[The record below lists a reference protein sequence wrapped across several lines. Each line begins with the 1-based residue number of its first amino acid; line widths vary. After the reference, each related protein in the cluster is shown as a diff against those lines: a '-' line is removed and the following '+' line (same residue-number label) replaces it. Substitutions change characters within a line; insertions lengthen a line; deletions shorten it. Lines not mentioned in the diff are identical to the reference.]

1 MFIDYTSIKCFKT
14 FFGLVFGRLYM
25 ELRHLRYFITVAEEL
40 NFSKAALK
48 LYTAQPSLS
57 QQIKDLEEDVGVK
70 LLNRTKRKVE
80 LTEEGAV
87 FLEQARLTLAQ
98 ADKAVAMARQ
108 VSQAKQQLLRIGF
121 VPVAEMKVFPYVLPN
136 LRVQNPDL
144 KIELLSL
151 NNAEQMRS
159 LIKGELDISFT
170 RNNFH
175 SEEIESKFVLREPL
189 IFILPKDHPLAKY
202 ERIPVKALYGID
214 FIIPAAEQSLTL
226 HDIILDF
233 AKTQNIEL
241 NVVQKADNILFNINS
256 IGMGLGCNI
265 MPGYIAPLTMNNTVI
280 RPLDVELP
288 YLDLYV
294 SYRKNTSSV
303 TVEKFIELLTK
314 VFYLDFNREDN

>member
-1 MFIDYTSIKCFKT
+1 
-14 FFGLVFGRLYM
+14 M

-108 VSQAKQQLLRIGF
+108 VSQAKQQMLRIGF
-121 VPVAEMKVFPYVLPN
+121 VPVAEMKIFPYILPN

-151 NNAEQMRS
+151 NNNEQMR
-159 LIKGELDISFT
+159 LLKKGDLDLTFT
-170 RNNFH
+170 RHNFN
-175 SEEIESKFVLREPL
+175 SDEIESQFVIREPL
-189 IFILPKDHPLAKY
+189 IFLLPKDHPLAKY
-202 ERIPVKALYGID
+202 ERIPVKALNGID
-214 FIIPAAEQSLTL
+214 FIIPSAEQSLTL
-226 HDIILDF
+226 NQAILDF
-233 AKTQNIEL
+233 AKANGIEL
-241 NVVQKADNILFNINS
+241 NIVQKADNILFNINS
-256 IGMGLGCNI
+256 IGMGLGCTI
-265 MPGYIAPLTMNNTVI
+265 LPGYIAPLTMDNTVI

-294 SYRKNTSSV
+294 SYHKNNKSYVVS
-303 TVEKFIELLTK
+303 KFLELLTR
-314 VFYLDFNREDN
+314 VFYLDIRVC

>member
-1 MFIDYTSIKCFKT
+1 
-14 FFGLVFGRLYM
+14 M

-108 VSQAKQQLLRIGF
+108 VSQAKQQMLRIGF
-121 VPVAEMKVFPYVLPN
+121 VPVAEMKIFPYILPN

-151 NNAEQMRS
+151 NNNEQMR
-159 LIKGELDISFT
+159 LLKKGDLDLTFT
-170 RNNFH
+170 RHNFN
-175 SEEIESKFVLREPL
+175 SDEIESQFVIREPL
-189 IFILPKDHPLAKY
+189 IFLLPKDHPLAKY
-202 ERIPVKALYGID
+202 ERIPVKALNGID
-214 FIIPAAEQSLTL
+214 FIIPSAEQSLTL
-226 HDIILDF
+226 NQAILDF
-233 AKTQNIEL
+233 AKANGIEFNI
-241 NVVQKADNILFNINS
+241 VQKADNILFNINS
-256 IGMGLGCNI
+256 IGMGLGCTI
-265 MPGYIAPLTMNNTVI
+265 LPGYIAPLTMDNSVI

-294 SYRKNTSSV
+294 SYHKNNKSYAVS
-303 TVEKFIELLTK
+303 KFLELLTR
-314 VFYLDFNREDN
+314 VFYLDINRSEQN

>member
-1 MFIDYTSIKCFKT
+1 
-14 FFGLVFGRLYM
+14 M

-108 VSQAKQQLLRIGF
+108 VSQAKQQMLRIGF
-121 VPVAEMKVFPYVLPN
+121 VPVAEMKIFPYILPN

-151 NNAEQMRS
+151 NNNEQMR
-159 LIKGELDISFT
+159 LLKKGDLDLTFT
-170 RNNFH
+170 RHNFNTD
-175 SEEIESKFVLREPL
+175 EIESQFVIREPL
-189 IFILPKDHPLAKY
+189 IFLLPKDHPLAKY
-202 ERIPVKALYGID
+202 ERIPVKALNGID
-214 FIIPAAEQSLTL
+214 FIIPSAEQSLTL
-226 HDIILDF
+226 NQAILDF
-233 AKTQNIEL
+233 AKANGIEL
-241 NVVQKADNILFNINS
+241 NIVQKADNILFNINS
-256 IGMGLGCNI
+256 IGMGLGCTI
-265 MPGYIAPLTMNNTVI
+265 LPGYIAPLTMDNTVI

-294 SYRKNTSSV
+294 SYHKNNKSYVVS
-303 TVEKFIELLTK
+303 KFLELLTR
-314 VFYLDFNREDN
+314 VFYLDINRSEQN

>member
-1 MFIDYTSIKCFKT
+1 
-14 FFGLVFGRLYM
+14 M

-70 LLNRTKRKVE
+70 LLHRTKRKVE

-108 VSQAKQQLLRIGF
+108 VSQAKQQMLRIGF
-121 VPVAEMKVFPYVLPN
+121 VPVAEMKIFPYVLPN

-144 KIELLSL
+144 KIELLSM
-151 NNAEQMRS
+151 NNNDQMKA
-159 LIKGELDISFT
+159 IKKGELDITFT
-170 RNNFH
+170 RHNFN
-175 SEEIESKFVLREPL
+175 SDEIESQFVLREPL

-202 ERIPVKALYGID
+202 ERIPVKALNGID
-214 FIIPAAEQSLTL
+214 FIIPAAEQSQNL
-226 HDIILDF
+226 HDMILNF
-233 AKTQNIEL
+233 AKTNGIEFNI
-241 NVVQKADNILFNINS
+241 VQKANNILFNINS
-256 IGMGLGCNI
+256 IGMGLGCTI
-265 MPGYIAPLTMNNTVI
+265 LPGYIAPLTMNNTII
-280 RPLDVELP
+280 RPLDIELP

-294 SYRKNTSSV
+294 SYRKNSNSPSV
-303 TVEKFIELLTK
+303 DKFMELLTR
-314 VFYLDFNREDN
+314 VFYLDINRD

>member
-1 MFIDYTSIKCFKT
+1 
-14 FFGLVFGRLYM
+14 M

-70 LLNRTKRKVE
+70 LLHRTKRKVE

-108 VSQAKQQLLRIGF
+108 VSQAKQKMLRIGF
-121 VPVAEMKVFPYVLPN
+121 VPVAEMKIFPFVLPN

-151 NNAEQMRS
+151 NNTEQMKM
-159 LIKGELDISFT
+159 IKKGELDITFT
-170 RNNFH
+170 RHNFN
-175 SEEIESKFVLREPL
+175 SDEIESQFVIREPL
-189 IFILPKDHPLAKY
+189 IFLLPKDHPLAKY
-202 ERIPVKALYGID
+202 ERIPVNALNGID
-214 FIIPAAEQSLTL
+214 FIIPSAEQSLTL
-226 HDIILDF
+226 NQAILDF
-233 AKTQNIEL
+233 AKANGIEFNI
-241 NVVQKADNILFNINS
+241 VQKADNILFNINS
-256 IGMGLGCNI
+256 IGMGLGCTI
-265 MPGYIAPLTMNNTVI
+265 LPGYIAPLTMDNAII
-280 RPLDVELP
+280 RPLDIELP

-294 SYRKNTSSV
+294 SYRKNSNSPSV
-303 TVEKFIELLTK
+303 DKFMELLTR
-314 VFYLDFNREDN
+314 VFYLDINREQ

>member
-1 MFIDYTSIKCFKT
+1 
-14 FFGLVFGRLYM
+14 M
-25 ELRHLRYFITVAEEL
+25 ELRHLRYLITVAEEL

-108 VSQAKQQLLRIGF
+108 VSQAKQQMLRIGF
-121 VPVAEMKVFPYVLPN
+121 VPVAEMKIFPYILPN

-151 NNAEQMRS
+151 NNNEQMR
-159 LIKGELDISFT
+159 LLKKGDLDLTFT
-170 RNNFH
+170 RHNFN
-175 SEEIESKFVLREPL
+175 SDEIESQFVIREPL
-189 IFILPKDHPLAKY
+189 IFLLPKDHPLAKY
-202 ERIPVKALYGID
+202 ERIPAKALNGID
-214 FIIPAAEQSLTL
+214 FIIPSAEQSLTL
-226 HDIILDF
+226 NQAILDF
-233 AKTQNIEL
+233 AKANGIEL
-241 NVVQKADNILFNINS
+241 NIVQKADNILFNINS
-256 IGMGLGCNI
+256 IGMGLGCTI
-265 MPGYIAPLTMNNTVI
+265 LPGYIAPLTMDNTVI

-294 SYRKNTSSV
+294 SYHKNNKSYVVS
-303 TVEKFIELLTK
+303 KFLELLTR
-314 VFYLDFNREDN
+314 VFYLDINRSEQN

>member
-1 MFIDYTSIKCFKT
+1 
-14 FFGLVFGRLYM
+14 M

-70 LLNRTKRKVE
+70 LLHRTKRKVE

-98 ADKAVAMARQ
+98 ADKAIAMARQ
-108 VSQAKQQLLRIGF
+108 VSQAKQQMLRIGF
-121 VPVAEMKVFPYVLPN
+121 VPVAEMKIFPYILPN

-151 NNAEQMRS
+151 NNNEQMR
-159 LIKGELDISFT
+159 LLKKGELDLTFT
-170 RNNFH
+170 RHNFH
-175 SEEIESKFVLREPL
+175 SDEIGSQFVIREPL

-202 ERIPVKALYGID
+202 DRIPVKALNSID
-214 FIIPAAEQSLTL
+214 FIIPSAEQSLIL
-226 HDIILDF
+226 HNAILDF
-233 AKTQNIEL
+233 AKANGIEFNI
-241 NVVQKADNILFNINS
+241 VQKADNILFNINS
-256 IGMGLGCNI
+256 IGIGLGCTI
-265 MPGYIAPLTMNNTVI
+265 LPGYIAPLTMNNTVI

-294 SYRKNTSSV
+294 SYRKDGNSV
-303 TVEKFIELLTK
+303 AVKKFLELLTR
-314 VFYLDFNREDN
+314 VFYLDINRDQ

>member
-1 MFIDYTSIKCFKT
+1 
-14 FFGLVFGRLYM
+14 M

-70 LLNRTKRKVE
+70 LLHRTKRKVE

-108 VSQAKQQLLRIGF
+108 VSQAKQQMLRIGF
-121 VPVAEMKVFPYVLPN
+121 VPVAEMKIFPYVLPN

-144 KIELLSL
+144 KIELLSM
-151 NNAEQMRS
+151 NNNDQMKA
-159 LIKGELDISFT
+159 IKKGELDIAFT
-170 RNNFH
+170 RHNFN
-175 SEEIESKFVLREPL
+175 SDEIESQFVLREPL

-202 ERIPVKALYGID
+202 ERIPVKALNGID
-214 FIIPAAEQSLTL
+214 FIIPAAEQSQNL
-226 HDIILDF
+226 HDMILNF
-233 AKTQNIEL
+233 AKTNGIEFNI
-241 NVVQKADNILFNINS
+241 VQKADNILFNINS
-256 IGMGLGCNI
+256 IGMGLGCTI
-265 MPGYIAPLTMNNTVI
+265 LPGYIAPLTMNNTII
-280 RPLDVELP
+280 RPLDIELP

-294 SYRKNTSSV
+294 SYRKNSNSPSV
-303 TVEKFIELLTK
+303 DKFMELLTR
-314 VFYLDFNREDN
+314 VFYLDINRD

>member
-1 MFIDYTSIKCFKT
+1 
-14 FFGLVFGRLYM
+14 M

-108 VSQAKQQLLRIGF
+108 VSQAKQQMLRIGF
-121 VPVAEMKVFPYVLPN
+121 VPVAEMKIFPYVLPN

-151 NNAEQMRS
+151 NNTEQMK
-159 LIKGELDISFT
+159 LLKKGELDLTFT
-170 RNNFH
+170 RHNFN
-175 SEEIESKFVLREPL
+175 SDEIESQFVIREPL

-202 ERIPVKALYGID
+202 DRIPVKALNGID
-214 FIIPAAEQSLTL
+214 FIIPSAEQSLIL
-226 HDIILDF
+226 HNAILDF
-233 AKTQNIEL
+233 AKANGIEL
-241 NVVQKADNILFNINS
+241 NIVQKADNILFNINS
-256 IGMGLGCNI
+256 IGMGLGCTI
-265 MPGYIAPLTMNNTVI
+265 LPGYIAPLTMDNTVI

-294 SYRKNTSSV
+294 SYHKNNKSYVVS
-303 TVEKFIELLTK
+303 KFLELLTR
-314 VFYLDFNREDN
+314 VFYLDINRSEQN

>member
-1 MFIDYTSIKCFKT
+1 
-14 FFGLVFGRLYM
+14 M

-108 VSQAKQQLLRIGF
+108 VSQAKQQMLRIGF
-121 VPVAEMKVFPYVLPN
+121 VPVAEMKIFPYILPN

-151 NNAEQMRS
+151 NNNEQMR
-159 LIKGELDISFT
+159 LLKKGDLDLTFT
-170 RNNFH
+170 RHNFN
-175 SEEIESKFVLREPL
+175 SDEIESQFVIREPL
-189 IFILPKDHPLAKY
+189 IFLLPKDHPLAKY
-202 ERIPVKALYGID
+202 ERIPVKALNSID
-214 FIIPAAEQSLTL
+214 FIIPSAEQSLTL
-226 HDIILDF
+226 NQAILDF
-233 AKTQNIEL
+233 AKANGIEL
-241 NVVQKADNILFNINS
+241 NIVQKADNILFNINS
-256 IGMGLGCNI
+256 IGMGLGCTI
-265 MPGYIAPLTMNNTVI
+265 LPGYIAPLTMDNTVI

-294 SYRKNTSSV
+294 SYHKNNKSYAVS
-303 TVEKFIELLTK
+303 KFLELLTR
-314 VFYLDFNREDN
+314 VFYLDINRSEQN

>member
-1 MFIDYTSIKCFKT
+1 
-14 FFGLVFGRLYM
+14 M

-108 VSQAKQQLLRIGF
+108 VSQAKQQMLRIGF
-121 VPVAEMKVFPYVLPN
+121 VPVAEMKIFPYILPN

-151 NNAEQMRS
+151 NNNEQMR
-159 LIKGELDISFT
+159 LLKKGDLDLTFT
-170 RNNFH
+170 RHNFN
-175 SEEIESKFVLREPL
+175 SDEIESQFVIREPL

-202 ERIPVKALYGID
+202 ERIPVKALNDID
-214 FIIPAAEQSLTL
+214 FIIPSAEQSHTL
-226 HDIILDF
+226 HHAILDF
-233 AKTQNIEL
+233 AKANNVEL
-241 NVVQKADNILFNINS
+241 NIVQKADNILFNINS
-256 IGMGLGCNI
+256 IGIGLGCTI
-265 MPGYIAPLTMNNTVI
+265 LPGYIVPLTMDNTVI

-294 SYRKNTSSV
+294 SYHKNNKSYAV
-303 TVEKFIELLTK
+303 TKFLELLTR
-314 VFYLDFNREDN
+314 VFYLDINRDEQD

>member
-1 MFIDYTSIKCFKT
+1 
-14 FFGLVFGRLYM
+14 M

-108 VSQAKQQLLRIGF
+108 VSQAKQQMLRIGF
-121 VPVAEMKVFPYVLPN
+121 VPVAEMKIFPYILPN

-151 NNAEQMRS
+151 NNNEQMR
-159 LIKGELDISFT
+159 LLKKGDLDLTFT
-170 RNNFH
+170 RHNFN
-175 SEEIESKFVLREPL
+175 SDEIESQFVIREPL
-189 IFILPKDHPLAKY
+189 IFLLPKDHPLAKY
-202 ERIPVKALYGID
+202 ERIPVKALNGID
-214 FIIPAAEQSLTL
+214 FIIPSAEQSLTL
-226 HDIILDF
+226 NQAILDF
-233 AKTQNIEL
+233 AKANGIEL
-241 NVVQKADNILFNINS
+241 NIVQKADNILFNINS
-256 IGMGLGCNI
+256 IGMGLGCTI
-265 MPGYIAPLTMNNTVI
+265 LPGYIAPLTMANTVI

-294 SYRKNTSSV
+294 SYHKNNKSYVVS
-303 TVEKFIELLTK
+303 KFLELLTR
-314 VFYLDFNREDN
+314 VFYLDINRSEQN

>member
-1 MFIDYTSIKCFKT
+1 
-14 FFGLVFGRLYM
+14 M

-70 LLNRTKRKVE
+70 LLHRTKRKVE

-108 VSQAKQQLLRIGF
+108 VSKAKQQMLRIGF

-151 NNAEQMRS
+151 NSNEQMR
-159 LIKGELDISFT
+159 LIKKGELDITFT
-170 RNNFH
+170 RQNFQND
-175 SEEIESKFVLREPL
+175 EIESQFVLREPL
-189 IFILPKDHPLAKY
+189 IFILPKDHPLTKY
-202 ERIPVKALYGID
+202 ERIPVKALDGID
-214 FIIPAAEQSLTL
+214 FIIPAAEESLTL
-226 HDIILDF
+226 HNLILDF
-233 AKTQNIEL
+233 AKQNGVEFNII
-241 NVVQKADNILFNINS
+241 QKADNILFNINS
-256 IGMGLGCNI
+256 IGIGLGCTI
-265 MPGYIAPLTMNNTVI
+265 LPGYIAPLMMENTVI
-280 RPLDVELP
+280 RPLSVELP
-288 YLDLYV
+288 FLDLYV
-294 SYRKNTSSV
+294 SYRKDTALV
-303 TVEKFIELLTK
+303 TAHKFIELLTK
-314 VFYLDFNREDN
+314 VFYLDINRNDA

>member
-1 MFIDYTSIKCFKT
+1 
-14 FFGLVFGRLYM
+14 M

-108 VSQAKQQLLRIGF
+108 VSQAKQQMLRIGF
-121 VPVAEMKVFPYVLPN
+121 VPVAEMKIFPYILPN

-151 NNAEQMRS
+151 NNNEQMR
-159 LIKGELDISFT
+159 LLKKGDLDLTFT
-170 RNNFH
+170 RYNFN
-175 SEEIESKFVLREPL
+175 SDEIESQFVIREPL
-189 IFILPKDHPLAKY
+189 IFLLPKDHPLAKY
-202 ERIPVKALYGID
+202 ERIPVKALNGID
-214 FIIPAAEQSLTL
+214 FIILSAEQSLTL
-226 HDIILDF
+226 NQAILDF
-233 AKTQNIEL
+233 AKANGIEL
-241 NVVQKADNILFNINS
+241 NIVQKADNILFNINS
-256 IGMGLGCNI
+256 IGMGLGCTI
-265 MPGYIAPLTMNNTVI
+265 LPGYIAPLTMDNTVI

-294 SYRKNTSSV
+294 SYHKNNKSYVVS
-303 TVEKFIELLTK
+303 KFLELLTR
-314 VFYLDFNREDN
+314 VFYLDINRSEQN

>member
-1 MFIDYTSIKCFKT
+1 
-14 FFGLVFGRLYM
+14 M
-25 ELRHLRYFITVAEEL
+25 ELQHLRYFITVAEEL

-108 VSQAKQQLLRIGF
+108 VSQAKQQMLRIGF
-121 VPVAEMKVFPYVLPN
+121 VPVAEMKIFPYILPN

-151 NNAEQMRS
+151 NNNEQMR
-159 LIKGELDISFT
+159 LLKKGDLDLTFT
-170 RNNFH
+170 RHNFN
-175 SEEIESKFVLREPL
+175 SDEIESQFVIREPL
-189 IFILPKDHPLAKY
+189 IFLLPKDHPLAKY
-202 ERIPVKALYGID
+202 ERIPVKALNGID
-214 FIIPAAEQSLTL
+214 FIIPSAEQSLTL
-226 HDIILDF
+226 NQAILDF
-233 AKTQNIEL
+233 AKANGIEINI
-241 NVVQKADNILFNINS
+241 VQKADNILFNINS
-256 IGMGLGCNI
+256 IGMGLGCTI
-265 MPGYIAPLTMNNTVI
+265 LPGYIAPLTMDNTVI

-294 SYRKNTSSV
+294 SYHKNNKSYAVS
-303 TVEKFIELLTK
+303 KFLELLTR
-314 VFYLDFNREDN
+314 VFYLDINRSEQN